1 MSNRQSCFLYFGLYF
16 CYIYRGQ
23 IPETVWWR
31 QWEGGIESL
40 GKERH
45 HSWRWGLNWTE
56 SLGVGWDDIIWGRAW
71 ARTESKPM
79 GCSNIQ
85 GISQSRGGKGAQA
98 GEDRLWAENLGLVMS
113 RKPGEESVS
122 KKKWSKCPVLLRDQL
137 RWSQNWLLNLLC
149 NLFLKLQMSNT
160 YMIEMT
166 GPSIIQINS
175 KDVNF
180 LFTISPKMAKWQSV
194 HAVTSVLSD
203 SLQPHGYSL
212 PGFFVRGILQAR
224 ILELVVMPFSRVSS
238 WPRNQTHVFYI
249 CLYWQ
254 MGSLP
259 LAPPGKLLK

>member
-1 MSNRQSCFLYFGLYF
+1 
-16 CYIYRGQ
+16 
-23 IPETVWWR
+23 
-31 QWEGGIESL
+31 
-40 GKERH
+40 
-45 HSWRWGLNWTE
+45 
-56 SLGVGWDDIIWGRAW
+56 
-71 ARTESKPM
+71 M
-79 GCSNIQ
+79 GCSNTQ
-85 GISQSRGGKGAQA
+85 GISQSREGKGAQA

-175 KDVNF
+175 EDVNF
-180 LFTISPKMAKWQSV
+180 LFTISPKMAKWQCGLSLQSCLTLCNPMGYSPPGFSV
-194 HAVTSVLSD
+194 H
-203 SLQPHGYSL
+203 
-212 PGFFVRGILQAR
+212 GILQAR
-224 ILELVVMPFSRVSS
+224 ILEWVAMPFSRVSS
-238 WPRNQTHVFYI
+238 CPGNQTHVFYI
-249 CLYWQ
+249 YLYWQ